1 MAETAGATG
10 AADTADYGLLSPV
23 WAGTAGAAQT
33 SDRQIIQKMLDVELQ
48 WLRVLAGSGVI
59 APELPNDAAPAFRA
73 DLYDPASLAARSAG
87 GGNPVIPLLADL
99 RAKVRETSG
108 AAAAAVHTAATSQDI
123 LDTALML
130 VASDALN
137 GILSDTRRTMS
148 ALADLAVEHRDTLC
162 VARTLTQ
169 HSLPSTFGLRAAQW
183 LHGMGQAA
191 EVLDAAAA
199 RLSLQWG
206 GGSGTMAALRTVVD
220 ASGVPATPLELA
232 DELARRLGLAAPAA
246 PWQGNRL
253 PVTDLGAALQDLL
266 SAAGKIAND
275 VLLMSR
281 PEVGEVS
288 EPAAAGRGGS
298 SAMPQKRNPVL
309 SVLIRSAALAGP
321 GCGVQLQTAA
331 GAADDERPGG
341 SWHTEWQ
348 ALRSLLRLASGAAE
362 KLAELSEGLTVNTA
376 ALRENLS
383 AAGALVVSERLM
395 ATIAPLMDDDGMPG
409 SGKARLQELVTTS
422 LTTGDPLAELIRKA
436 VPADVLSDA
445 GLAAQLDPANYVGEA
460 SALIDRIVAAYPPR
474 NFR

>member
-1 MAETAGATG
+1 MAETAGTAGISDTG
-10 AADTADYGLLSPV
+10 DYGLLSPA
-23 WAGTAGAAQT
+23 WAGTTGAALT
-33 SDRQIIQKMLDVELQ
+33 GDRQIIQKMLDVELQ
-48 WLRVLAGSGVI
+48 WLRVLAGAGVI
-59 APELPNDAAPAFRA
+59 TPELPVDAAPACRA
-73 DLYDPASLAARSAG
+73 ELYDPSSLAARSAG

-99 RAKVRETSG
+99 RAKVRETSP

-130 VASDALN
+130 VAADALAD
-137 GILSDTRRTMS
+137 ILAGTRRTMS
-148 ALADLAVEHRDTLC
+148 ALAGLAVEHRDTLC

-183 LHGMGQAA
+183 LHGIGQAA
-191 EVLDAAAA
+191 EALEAAAA
-199 RLSLQWG
+199 SLPLQWG
-206 GGSGTMAALRTVVD
+206 GASGTLAALRTVVD
-220 ASGVPATPLELA
+220 AGGSAAEPLELA

-253 PVTDLGAALQDLL
+253 PVTALGSALQDLL
-266 SAAGKIAND
+266 SAAGKMAND

-309 SVLIRSAALAGP
+309 SVLIRSAALAAP
-321 GCGVQLQTAA
+321 GFGVQLQTAA
-331 GAADDERPGG
+331 GTADDERPGG

-362 KLAELSEGLTVNTA
+362 KLAELSEGLTVNA
-376 ALRENLS
+376 GALQDNLS

-395 ATIAPLMDDDGMPG
+395 ATVAPLMDDDGPG
-409 SGKARLQELVTTS
+409 SGKARLQELVTAS
-422 LTTGDPLAELIRKA
+422 LTGGGSLADLLRKA
-436 VPADVLSDA
+436 VPSDVLSDA
-445 GLAAQLDPANYVGEA
+445 ALAAELDPANYVGEA
-460 SALIDRIVAAYPPR
+460 SALIDRIVTAYSPR
-474 NFR
+474 SSR